1 MKKDWLKILLVLA
14 LIICCGGTLSCRQN
28 DDSPDSTSSLDVFG
42 LTDETQDAAQI
53 VDKANEELK
62 KIKAIY
68 KESEGQTEEL
78 KAAMKN
84 NDVAKVKEIASALAD
99 KIDQGMSLAKDAVSK
114 IEEARKLK
122 INDTYREYLEL
133 KASSLKKQI
142 DAFEFRFEAAK
153 FLRDKFGAK
162 DKQEIETAKA
172 VLKETDENFQKY
184 MEAARETSI
193 EANKIAKES
202 VRKKAE

>member
-1 MKKDWLKILLVLA
+1 MKKDWLKILLVLT
-14 LIICCGGTLSCRQN
+14 LIFSVSTGCRQSDN
-28 DDSPDSTSSLDVFG
+28 SSSDSSSLDVFG
-42 LTDETQDAAQI
+42 LTDETQEAAGM
-53 VDKANEELK
+53 VEEANEKLK

-78 KAAMKN
+78 KMAMKN
-84 NDVAKVKEIASALAD
+84 NDVAKVKEVATEIAD
-99 KIDQGMSLAKDAVSK
+99 KIDQGMSFGKEAVSK
-114 IEEARKLK
+114 IEEAQKLK

-172 VLKETDENFQKY
+172 LLKERDESFQKY

-193 EANKIAKES
+193 EANKLAKES
-202 VRKKAE
+202 MRKKAE